1 MTSILVI
8 DDEMFVRKTLRL
20 TLETEGFKVIE
31 AEDGVVGLQ
40 KFVDERPAA
49 VLVDMIMPN
58 KAGVQ
63 TIAEIRKVAPTAPII
78 AMSGGG
84 RVSAADLLVAARTS
98 GADDVVQK
106 PFQIKEL
113 ISLVKRRVGI
123 V

>member
-8 DDEMFVRKTLRL
+8 DDEMFVRTTLRL

-63 TIAEIRKVAPTAPII
+63 TIVEIRKLAPTAPII

-106 PFQIKEL
+106 PFQMKEL
-113 ISLVKRRVGI
+113 ISLVKRRVGM